1 MKQLTRYGLM
11 LVALFIVAGVFY
23 SQAQKDQQVVDSPQ
37 EVTTTT
43 TSTTSQEPEE
53 ISQEDEIELDDQA
66 SEETEETQE
75 ETPNE
80 SSKTEN
86 ESSID
91 LAKFEFIDG
100 KEEVIDITDNIGR
113 PMVVNMWATWCPPC
127 REEMPA
133 FQKAWEDHKEDV
145 DFFMVNALHSKPG
158 ENKEAVDRFVAK
170 HKLTLPIYYDLDLAT
185 MIEVQ
190 ATFLPTTLFINKEGE
205 IVHHQI
211 GMISPEDLEKHIES
225 IL

>member
-37 EVTTTT
+37 DVTTTT

-133 FQKAWEDHKEDV
+133 FQKAWEDHKEGV

-158 ENKEAVDRFVAK
+158 ENKEAVDRFVEK

>member
-66 SEETEETQE
+66 SEETEETQK
-75 ETPNE
+75 E
-80 SSKTEN
+80 SSETEN

-133 FQKAWEDHKEDV
+133 FQKAWEDHKEEV

-158 ENKEAVDRFVAK
+158 ENKEAVDRFVEK
-170 HKLTLPIYYDLDLAT
+170 HKLTLPIYYDLDMTT
-185 MIEVQ
+185 MIELQ
-190 ATFLPTTLFINKEGE
+190 ATFLPTTLFINKEGKV
-205 IVHHQI
+205 IHHQI
-211 GMISPEDLEKHIES
+211 GMISPEDLKKHIES

>member
-37 EVTTTT
+37 DVTTTT

-66 SEETEETQE
+66 SEETEETQK
-75 ETPNE
+75 E
-80 SSKTEN
+80 SSETEN

-158 ENKEAVDRFVAK
+158 ENKEAVDRFVEK
-170 HKLTLPIYYDLDLAT
+170 HKLSLPIYYDLDMTT
-185 MIEVQ
+185 MIELQ

-205 IVHHQI
+205 IIHHQI

>member
-37 EVTTTT
+37 DVTTTP

-66 SEETEETQE
+66 SEETEETQK
-75 ETPNE
+75 E
-80 SSKTEN
+80 SSETEN

-158 ENKEAVDRFVAK
+158 ENKEAVDRFVEK
-170 HKLTLPIYYDLDLAT
+170 HKLTLPIYYDLDMTT
-185 MIEVQ
+185 MIELQ
-190 ATFLPTTLFINKEGE
+190 ATFLPTTLFINKEGKV
-205 IVHHQI
+205 IHHQI

>member
-66 SEETEETQE
+66 SEETEETQK
-75 ETPNE
+75 E
-80 SSKTEN
+80 SSETEN

-133 FQKAWEDHKEDV
+133 FQKAWEDHKEEV
-145 DFFMVNALHSKPG
+145 DFFMVNALHSKPS
-158 ENKEAVDRFVAK
+158 ENKEAVDRFVEK

>member
-1 MKQLTRYGLM
+1 MKQLKRYGLM
-11 LVALFIVAGVFY
+11 LVTLFIVAGIFY
-23 SQAQKDQQVVDSPQ
+23 SRAQKDQQVVESPQ

-43 TSTTSQEPEE
+43 TSTTSQEPQE

-133 FQKAWEDHKEDV
+133 FQEAWEDHKEEV

-158 ENKEAVDRFVAK
+158 ENKEAVDRFVEK

>member
-37 EVTTTT
+37 KVTTTT

-66 SEETEETQE
+66 SEETEETQK
-75 ETPNE
+75 E
-80 SSKTEN
+80 SSETEN

-133 FQKAWEDHKEDV
+133 FQKAWEDHKEEV

-158 ENKEAVDRFVAK
+158 ENKEAVDRFVEK

>member
-37 EVTTTT
+37 DVTTTT

-66 SEETEETQE
+66 SEETEETQK
-75 ETPNE
+75 E
-80 SSKTEN
+80 SSETEN

-158 ENKEAVDRFVAK
+158 ENKEAVDRFVEK
-170 HKLTLPIYYDLDLAT
+170 HKLSLPIYYDLDLAT